1 MKIAITGR
9 PGIGKTTVCL
19 KVYNALRDKKRISGF
34 ITKEE
39 RKDGVR
45 VGFKLID
52 LSTNSEAKLARVGKG
67 KIMVGKYEV
76 LLEDFD
82 DFLERL
88 DLSGELVIIDEV
100 GPMELKSSKFISIVQ
115 DLMKREDL
123 LFTVHYKANHWLVE
137 KIKRDFRLYTL
148 HESNRERVVE
158 EIVKIYDL

>member
-82 DFLERL
+82 NFL
-88 DLSGELVIIDEV
+88 
-100 GPMELKSSKFISIVQ
+100 
-115 DLMKREDL
+115 
-123 LFTVHYKANHWLVE
+123 
-137 KIKRDFRLYTL
+137 
-148 HESNRERVVE
+148 
-158 EIVKIYDL
+158 